1 MHTAAR
7 VRSVLPR
14 ECSSPVKPGSGTN
27 NGGVVHRLLI
37 ALVCA
42 LALLP
47 LVLTSDV
54 TVGRALAPAPA
65 NPPDWELTGL
75 TEPALRLFTPSTGV
89 LLAQT
94 ARELMRS
101 DDAGD
106 TWVPVSLGP
115 ATRLL
120 SSDPIQHT
128 ILYAAGPSGVYKTTD
143 DAVTWASI
151 LAYGSEVGGDA
162 LALAVSPGD
171 TNLLYVGVGGGRGA
185 PADFRFFRS
194 RDGGATWQ
202 QLDEHHF
209 SLCSWDVPILQS
221 HPTDARRVF
230 RAADCIA
237 GRNFG
242 ETLAQS
248 TNAGES
254 WTPLFNPQPFAPP
267 FLGYPQ
273 FLVGGQGLD
282 PPRLYLAVN
291 RDRRAGGSSVFR
303 SDDDGATWNEVLA
316 YRGGGSRALRRTW
329 TRTPRM
335 CASAAWRTTRRSRT
349 TSTLADKVF
358 PGFFEPPAGGAVA
371 ASLDGGETWA
381 DLGRQDIGAVSDLA
395 VGADG
400 GWLFAAT
407 DQGLWRWRLGAG
419 GK

>member
-1 MHTAAR
+1 
-7 VRSVLPR
+7 
-14 ECSSPVKPGSGTN
+14 VKSRICEEQRGI
-27 NGGVVHRLLI
+27 VHRFLI
-37 ALVCA
+37 ALLCA
-42 LALLP
+42 LALP
-47 LVLTSDV
+47 SLVLTSDV
-54 TVGRALAPAPA
+54 TVGRALPQALT

-89 LLAQT
+89 LFAQT

-106 TWVPVSLGP
+106 SWGPVSLGP
-115 ATRLL
+115 ATQLL
-120 SSDPIQHT
+120 SSDPTQHT

-143 DAVTWASI
+143 DAVTWAPI
-151 LAYGSEVGGDA
+151 LAYGPGVGGEA
-162 LALAVSPGD
+162 LGLAVSPAD
-171 TNLLYVGVGGGRGA
+171 TNLLYVAVGGGRGA
-185 PADFRFFRS
+185 PADFRFLRS

-202 QLDEHHF
+202 QLEEHHF

-221 HPTDARRVF
+221 HPADARRVF

-254 WTPLFNPQPFAPP
+254 WTPLFNPQPNAPP
-267 FLGYPQ
+267 LFGYPQ
-273 FLVGGQGLD
+273 SLVGGQGLE
-282 PPRLYLAVN
+282 PRRFYLAVN
-291 RDRRAGGSSVFR
+291 RDRRAGGSSVVR

-316 YRGGGSRALRRTW
+316 YRGGGSRGFAPDVDPTAPNLRLGG
-329 TRTPRM
+329 
-335 CASAAWRTTRRSRT
+335 
-349 TSTLADKVF
+349 LAYEPAQPDHVYVARQVF
-358 PGFFEPPAGGAVA
+358 PAFFEPPAGGAVA

-395 VGADG
+395 LGADD

-407 DQGLWRWRLGAG
+407 DQGLWRWRLGAA